1 MAAAR
6 STWSPCGL
14 SMLSTITPFGERGK
28 GHRYAATC
36 TWFVLGATA
45 GGLALGA
52 VAAGLAALVAASGAS
67 ALSLG
72 VAALVAVLVAGV
84 SDTGVAG
91 ARLPVHYRQVN
102 ERWLDAYR
110 PWVYGS
116 GFGFQIGCGLATYIT
131 TAAVY
136 LTVVLAAL
144 TAGPAVALVVGVAFG
159 LVRGLAVTLTRHVRS
174 PGALLSFHQRF
185 AALLPWADRA
195 VLATL
200 ILAAVGLAL
209 MVGAVPATV
218 ALLAVGAGAATVRLV
233 AQSPSA
239 AAVGTASDEL
249 VSAESVTDETV
260 ADTASPSTP
269 GDAVPSAVPSGAG
282 AVAGAGS
289 GRLSRQRREGPSR
302 EASTT
307 RPTTDSVRPAA
318 CVSCEPS
325 WPISPNHRCSSR
337 KRSMPHSTMPT
348 PSTMPAGARGAAA
361 AAMVDPSEA
370 MDGVLPRSHRSTRRR
385 MPKMA
390 KSSMAW
396 KIGTGRTF

>member
-1 MAAAR
+1 MTTTLTVLAFLVAAVAAAR

-36 TWFVLGATA
+36 AWFVLGATA

-67 ALSLG
+67 AMSLG
-72 VAALVAVLVAGV
+72 VAALVAVLVTGV
-84 SDTGVAG
+84 SDTGLAG

-116 GFGFQIGCGLATYIT
+116 GFGFQIGCGLATFIT

-159 LVRGLAVTLTRHVRS
+159 LVRGLAVALTRHVRT
-174 PGALLSFHQRF
+174 PAALLSFHQRF

-195 VLATL
+195 VLATV

-218 ALLAVGAGAATVRLV
+218 AILAVGAGAALVRL
-233 AQSPSA
+233 AGQRSSA
-239 AAVGTASDEL
+239 ASD
-249 VSAESVTDETV
+249 A
-260 ADTASPSTP
+260 AD
-269 GDAVPSAVPSGAG
+269 D
-282 AVAGAGS
+282 
-289 GRLSRQRREGPSR
+289 R
-302 EASTT
+302 
-307 RPTTDSVRPAA
+307 
-318 CVSCEPS
+318 
-325 WPISPNHRCSSR
+325 
-337 KRSMPHSTMPT
+337 
-348 PSTMPAGARGAAA
+348 
-361 AAMVDPSEA
+361 
-370 MDGVLPRSHRSTRRR
+370 
-385 MPKMA
+385 
-390 KSSMAW
+390 
-396 KIGTGRTF
+396 